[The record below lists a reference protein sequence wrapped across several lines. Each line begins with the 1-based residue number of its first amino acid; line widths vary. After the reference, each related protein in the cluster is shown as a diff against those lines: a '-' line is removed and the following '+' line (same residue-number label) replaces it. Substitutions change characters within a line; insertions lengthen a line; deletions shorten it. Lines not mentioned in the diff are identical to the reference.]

1 MPHRFAPGSRVLVD
15 SSALV
20 YLVESSPRRGPAV
33 AAFLEGLRSAGGRPF
48 ASVLVMTELLEGAL
62 RRGDADL
69 VLRYRR
75 FLADSSSIVL
85 APVDSL
91 VSEEAARLLAASGS
105 RRKGRTSVPLLSLA
119 DAVHIATARV
129 HEAVAV
135 LTNDEAW
142 RDVEGVPTV
151 VLVDE
156 LAGEAE

>member
-1 MPHRFAPGSRVLVD
+1 MPHGFVPGSRVLVD

-85 APVDSL
+85 APVDAL
-91 VSEEAARLLAASGS
+91 VSEEAARLLAASGL
-105 RRKGRTSVPLLSLA
+105 RRKGKAPALSLA